1 MKRILFLVL
10 LVCSAAAQSQTQGLE
25 IELMGGVS
33 IYSGDL
39 NRGLIKPALGV
50 NVKYR
55 VSPFISFR
63 GGLTYAQIGGTDK
76 KGSKDDLKL
85 RNLDFQSSLP
95 EAHLAVEVNALDVEE
110 FILYPY
116 AFVGVGVYHI
126 DPYTHDKNGEKTYLH
141 PLSTEGQGLPS
152 YGSVK
157 PYSLTNICIPFGGGM
172 KYIATDYI
180 TIGFEAG
187 FRRVFTDYLDDV
199 STKYPDCETLT
210 IIKGDKA
217 SELSFRGDELFGRT
231 DDCPPAGAT
240 RGNSGKKD
248 WYSFFGFTISYKIG
262 ARTRDTSNDW

>member
-157 PYSLTNICIPFGGGM
+157 PYNLTAFCIPFGGGM

-199 STKYPDCETLT
+199 SRDYVDEQIVEGNNGRLANAMR
-210 IIKGDKA
+210 DRA
-217 SELSFRGDELFGRT
+217 AERGYVKFDNGM
-231 DDCPPAGAT
+231 A
-240 RGNSGKKD
+240 RGTSTAKD
-248 WYSFFGFTISYKIG
+248 WYMFLNFTLTRKIVGGKQVCFSF
-262 ARTRDTSNDW
+262 